1 MPFPLPRDLPNSGIE
16 PTSPVTP
23 ILQVDSLPA
32 EPSGKPEETK
42 WSLQVVIPPSSSFIF
57 LIHDICNGISLKT
70 CFHYFH
76 HFYYIVLASPKK
88 YLKWIGKRWVFVIIS
103 LQLFLCFQRK
113 HLRESIIFCGN
124 YDYWLIWY
132 YFCLYFFSLSSKACK
147 WYK

>member
-1 MPFPLPRDLPNSGIE
+1 MPFPLPWDLPDPGIE

-32 EPSGKPEETK
+32 EPSGNPEETK
-42 WSLQVVIPPSSSFIF
+42 WSLQAVIPPSSSFLV

-88 YLKWIGKRWVFVIIS
+88 YLKWIGNMNICDNFSTIIS
-103 LQLFLCFQRK
+103 LLSAKRK
-113 HLRESIIFCGN
+113 HSLFSLGIMTTDWYAIIFVSISFPCHQKFAS
-124 YDYWLIWY
+124 DI
-132 YFCLYFFSLSSKACK
+132 SK
-147 WYK
+147 Y